1 MTEALTILKADLRD
15 TLATVGGLRA
25 EERLE
30 LNDQLT
36 ELLSSLK
43 VLKAQ
48 EALEK
53 GQLDA
58 FKLQLSSFRK
68 DVARYDDH
76 QQAYYYPSP
85 ESNRNSARR

>member
-43 VLKAQ
+43 VLKGSRSTR
-48 EALEK
+48 K
-53 GQLDA
+53 GPVRCLQTSTQLIS
-58 FKLQLSSFRK
+58 KGRGSL
-68 DVARYDDH
+68 
-76 QQAYYYPSP
+76 
-85 ESNRNSARR
+85 